1 MAKLNF
7 DAAALKPL
15 VAHALACTAH
25 SPTYAMLTD
34 PAYLKE
40 GVTLAADDWAKAEDI
55 EYSKVPAHLQLV
67 KDEGVYLMSSGR
79 PRLMDPADPS
89 GKKSLVVYAEG
100 MSPDDGWE
108 AWQLLGGDDFVET
121 IDIAFVKKAVDSA
134 ATRLIVNI
142 TSKSISLSFDRPRVP
157 PTSARKRLEGKL

>member
-1 MAKLNF
+1 
-7 DAAALKPL
+7 
-15 VAHALACTAH
+15 
-25 SPTYAMLTD
+25 
-34 PAYLKE
+34 
-40 GVTLAADDWAKAEDI
+40 
-55 EYSKVPAHLQLV
+55 
-67 KDEGVYLMSSGR
+67 MSSGR